1 MLPLSNNQIAS
12 AFETICS
19 HEGSGGAEI
28 KWGALKKLIVSEGES
43 IAPADLDSFLAALL
57 GGGNVNASLGDGNL
71 FDPRSFADEI
81 LGFEL

>member
-1 MLPLSNNQIAS
+1 MLPLSNDQITG

-28 KWGALKKLIVSEGES
+28 KWGALKQLLVSEGES
-43 IAPADLDSFLAALL
+43 ISSADLEAFLAALL
-57 GGGNVNASLGDGNL
+57 GGNSNTVGDGSL
-71 FDPRSFADEI
+71 FDPRSFSDEI